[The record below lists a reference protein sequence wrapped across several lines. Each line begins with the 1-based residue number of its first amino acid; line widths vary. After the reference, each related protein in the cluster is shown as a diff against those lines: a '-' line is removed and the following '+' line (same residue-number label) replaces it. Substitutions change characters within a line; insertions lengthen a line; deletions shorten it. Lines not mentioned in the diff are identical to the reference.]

1 MRKGIP
7 LYPCAGL
14 PLYTLSAAR
23 NFAPFKRRLKEQFMK
38 KLICLLLTVLMLVSL
53 TACAGGWKSTV
64 TDYEAGTVSNNGG
77 YAVVKGDYV
86 YYINGKEEST
96 ADNAFGKVVKGAL
109 VRTKVADLATAAKAT
124 KDTEKVKSEIVI
136 PKLIYTDYRD
146 NGSGFYIFGNYVY
159 YVTPSTELNKKG
171 EVQNTVAEF
180 TRTRLDGTDTKV
192 IATAEGL
199 STPFRFVEGEDKK
212 VYLTIY
218 TTNSDD
224 KNVLITYD
232 DDGKKVSESEAVS
245 SYVFSTDNAA
255 KYAFY
260 EKKPHNEVLDSDE
273 SFSEVHRYSL
283 TDDKDEIV
291 LYGAGKYS
299 DNEGIG
305 STGVTF
311 AFRAYVGE
319 NLYMSE
325 TYVDTSIVTVTRY
338 FAVKPATLTAAVT
351 DGKLDV
357 KKAVANYEARTRLD
371 NGSSSASTVFADT
384 SVYLAPNCIL
394 YNDASYG
401 IMKYD
406 YNAKGDDASFGR
418 IKVYYNKDLAGYT
431 YKYNDGAY
439 MYYTDDTYLYRVAIA
454 DLVDAANGYKVI
466 ANPDTIKVEKLNHYS
481 NGTLL
486 DWYKPEFVN
495 NYMLLINTNDP
506 YYGYLY
512 VVDLNE
518 TKEMDKD
525 AMSDYEDELNTLDR
539 EHILAKSNRMIGVM
553 TDTDKEAFTKY
564 LDGTYPEKDSSSS
577 GN

>member
-1 MRKGIP
+1 
-7 LYPCAGL
+7 
-14 PLYTLSAAR
+14 
-23 NFAPFKRRLKEQFMK
+23 MK
-38 KLICLLLTVLMLVSL
+38 KLICLLLTALMLVSL

-64 TDYEAGTVSNNGG
+64 TDYEAGTVSDNGG

-86 YYINGKEEST
+86 YYINGKAEST

-109 VRTKVADLATAAKAT
+109 VRTKIADLATAAKAT
-124 KDTEKVKSEIVI
+124 ADTEKVTSEIVI

-171 EVQNTVAEF
+171 EVLNTVAEF
-180 TRTRLDGTDTKV
+180 TRTRLDGKETKV

-212 VYLTIY
+212 VYLTVY
-218 TTNSDD
+218 TTDSDK

-232 DDGKKVSESEAVS
+232 EAGNEVGRSEAVS
-245 SYVFSTDNAA
+245 SYIFSSDNAA

-260 EKKPHNEVLDSDE
+260 EKKPRNEQLDSDE
-273 SFSEVHRYSL
+273 SFSEVHRYALDSG
-283 TDDKDEIV
+283 KDEIV

-299 DNEGIG
+299 EESGIG

-311 AFRAYVGE
+311 AFKAYVGE

-325 TYVDTSIVTVTRY
+325 TYVDTSTVTVTRY
-338 FAVKPATLTAAVT
+338 FAVKPAALTASTVT
-351 DGKLDV
+351 DGKIDV
-357 KKAVANYEARTRLD
+357 KNAVANYEARTPLD
-371 NGSSSASTVFADT
+371 NGSSSASTVFADS

-406 YNAKGDDASFGR
+406 YNATGADASFGR

-431 YKYNDGAY
+431 YKYNDGKY
-439 MYYTDDTYLYRVAIA
+439 MYYTDDTYLYRVAVN
-454 DLVDAANGYKVI
+454 DLVDAADGYKVK
-466 ANPDTIKVEKLNHYS
+466 DTSSVKVEKLNHYA

-486 DWYKPEFVN
+486 DWYKPEYVGD
-495 NYMLLINTNDP
+495 YMLLINTNDP

-512 VVDLNE
+512 VVDLKA
-518 TKEMDKD
+518 TAGMDKD
-525 AMSDYEDELNTLDR
+525 KLSDYEDELNTLDR
-539 EHILAKSNRMIGVM
+539 EHILAKANRLAGVM
-553 TDTDKEAFTKY
+553 TDADKKAFKKY
-564 LDGTYPEKDSSSS
+564 MDDTYPAKDSSSS